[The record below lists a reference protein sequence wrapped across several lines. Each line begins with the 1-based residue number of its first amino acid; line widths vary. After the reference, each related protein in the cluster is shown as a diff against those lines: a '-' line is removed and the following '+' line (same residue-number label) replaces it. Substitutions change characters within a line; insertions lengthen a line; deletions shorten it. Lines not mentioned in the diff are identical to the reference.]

1 MTKVVKDGI
10 TMVARDK
17 NQLAAFLNNGWKET
31 EEKPLVEEQVESERN
46 EDSAEESDKSG
57 ESTGET
63 SEGEK
68 PCEAEPPKRGRK
80 PAQK

>member
-17 NQLAAFLNNGWKET
+17 NQLAAFLNNGWEKVGAT
-31 EEKPLVEEQVESERN
+31 EEIP
-46 EDSAEESDKSG
+46 
-57 ESTGET
+57 
-63 SEGEK
+63 EGEE
-68 PCEAEPPKRGRK
+68 PREAEPPKRRRK